1 MQPSQNRPR
10 YARTSKPHASC
21 LHLRVADHATAER
34 GGRTRRPNAARV
46 HRPPPAATALP
57 IAEIAS
63 SARGHFRAHR
73 PLDSDGQVSPRARP
87 HAAALKA
94 EPASRHSTPSSGALA
109 GAPYAP
115 HHSWSR
121 RHQVSAGTVSPSR
134 FFKLRPFCRPGT
146 DPGRT
151 WPGAAL
157 RGALC
162 CGSEPAQSD
171 PALLTA
177 RAARII
183 LFCGRA
189 DRPYPSDRLT
199 GRNLKPVPHPDGP
212 AGNGRHHE
220 GSPRSPSPAG
230 PLCSRANR
238 WRAAASRRRRPGPS
252 DAAPSTIGSPGPP
265 GRPLRARGRRMS
277 KTLGRPARPGHRGV
291 GRRWRDGLDHV
302 AVPAAGAGGRGRRPG
317 RDGAWQRQTSVQA
330 R

>member
-1 MQPSQNRPR
+1 M
-10 YARTSKPHASC
+10 
-21 LHLRVADHATAER
+21 
-34 GGRTRRPNAARV
+34 
-46 HRPPPAATALP
+46 
-57 IAEIAS
+57 
-63 SARGHFRAHR
+63 
-73 PLDSDGQVSPRARP
+73 
-87 HAAALKA
+87 
-94 EPASRHSTPSSGALA
+94 
-109 GAPYAP
+109 
-115 HHSWSR
+115 
-121 RHQVSAGTVSPSR
+121 SPSR

-265 GRPLRARGRRMS
+265 GRPLRARGRMS

-291 GRRWRDGLDHV
+291 GRRWQDGLDHA
-302 AVPAAGAGGRGRRPG
+302 AVTAAGAGGRGRRPG
-317 RDGAWQRQTSVQA
+317 RVAAADERPGPLRAHLGAGFRVFKRRAPRLVTAWHVGGSSRSAQQPTPQQHAVGGAAGRWLLGARQL
-330 R
+330 